1 MNKKK
6 LHKNKN
12 FRFRPLD
19 LILIPILL
27 TFILLAGYFEYTKTQ
42 YLSNFNIEQT
52 NVDYIIQTPSISQIE
67 SINNLEHI
75 NSITPYIYTSSTAV
89 INNKTV
95 KTELFVINNTND
107 LNNTMFSN
115 DLLIK
120 KSSKKH
126 TNEIYI
132 DETYATINNLNLDD
146 KIVIKVIETNIE
158 YNIKAIYKPDSR
170 HSTGMTIVINNNDT
184 KTIFDNRYGTDYKY
198 SGAFLDSNNLTL
210 TNSYLDSYIPEGD
223 LLTREDFASD
233 ELYNAYLELR
243 ADTNF
248 KLSIFNKENFLDQA
262 HKKYDNNIIL
272 FRTLEYLT
280 IILLCVAISI
290 YPFIK
295 VYKYQKTELIK
306 DIKNN
311 FILKQEN
318 LMFNT
323 YFGVLLTLVCSIS
336 ALTIFVNW
344 LIYKIAFISVFNLL
358 LFILPIFTIGLMWT
372 LQSIILTRSFKKVE
386 EKLSKEKQ
394 PKKSSKK

>member
-27 TFILLAGYFEYTKTQ
+27 TFILLAGYFECTKTQ

-248 KLSIFNKENFLDQA
+248 KLSISPG
-262 HKKYDNNIIL
+262 IINSKLSPFCSL
-272 FRTLEYLT
+272 F
-280 IILLCVAISI
+280 
-290 YPFIK
+290 
-295 VYKYQKTELIK
+295 
-306 DIKNN
+306 
-311 FILKQEN
+311 
-318 LMFNT
+318 
-323 YFGVLLTLVCSIS
+323 
-336 ALTIFVNW
+336 
-344 LIYKIAFISVFNLL
+344 FIS
-358 LFILPIFTIGLMWT
+358 TT
-372 LQSIILTRSFKKVE
+372 Y
-386 EKLSKEKQ
+386 LSSTF
-394 PKKSSKK
+394 PTTFPPNS